1 MQTHDAPGERTAAGM
16 PCGSKPGGSVR
27 QGGCRVNS
35 LEFDFDFA
43 DARRPGKPTYTPA
56 MSVLSSSNPVLSD
69 SALGRLIDE
78 TGGATR
84 SNAASMHGVIQ
95 KTGICTVL
103 AVAAGA
109 ATYALVPSVP
119 WLPMVATIGAA
130 VLSLIIGI
138 AVYFKPALAPFG
150 APLYAAVQGVFLGA
164 MSFFLEGMLAGRGIT
179 ATGGLALQAFIIT
192 GSVLVAMLALH
203 SFGIIRAGP
212 RFTTILAV
220 VTGGLA
226 IAMLASFVVSFF
238 MPIPFMSLDAA
249 FEGGKNAWIGLAIN
263 VGILFIASLWLLVDF
278 AQIDEAVAAGAP
290 KSMEWLLAFGLIVTL
305 AWVYF
310 EALKLAFRLAAM
322 FGERK

>member
-1 MQTHDAPGERTAAGM
+1 
-16 PCGSKPGGSVR
+16 
-27 QGGCRVNS
+27 
-35 LEFDFDFA
+35 
-43 DARRPGKPTYTPA
+43 
-56 MSVLSSSNPVLSD
+56 MSALTSSNPVLSD

-78 TGGATR
+78 SGGAART
-84 SNAASMHGVIQ
+84 NTASMSGVMQ
-95 KTGICTVL
+95 KTAICTVL
-103 AVAAGA
+103 AIAAGA
-109 ATYALVPSVP
+109 AAYALVPSVP
-119 WLPMVATIGAA
+119 WLPIVATFGSMI
-130 VLSLIIGI
+130 LSLIIGI
-138 AVYFKPALAPFG
+138 ALWFKPALAPIG
-150 APLYAAVQGVFLGA
+150 APLYSIVQGLFLGCA
-164 MSFFLEGMLAGRGIT
+164 SFILEGMLANKGIA

-192 GSVLVAMLALH
+192 GSVMVSMLALH
-203 SFGIIRAGP
+203 TFGIIRAGP

-278 AQIDEAVAAGAP
+278 AQIDEAIAAGAP
-290 KSMEWLLAFGLIVTL
+290 KSMEWMLAFGLIVTL

-322 FGERK
+322 FGARK